1 MKKLF
6 MMAALLVGTTMAF
19 AEAGTYCNYYGEST
33 MLDAKY
39 CAITFETASNGD
51 VVMTISDGPGYTN
64 CSYRNGGFEGGL
76 EHFYVNEEAA
86 SEYFE
91 YVRPADGDIE
101 ARLRLLDGKTVPA
114 GASIIYKESA
124 FSWKCNEN
132 GVRYHLGALFEYA
145 YGSEN
150 CGKLDAPKN
159 VAISTD
165 SILTFDAVT
174 DADHY
179 EVLVTY
185 KGNLKLQKII
195 ASGDKLVYEAM
206 ETGTYQVQV
215 RACGYDILNSEWSTA
230 INWALIAKEI
240 VLGDSEYCEE
250 LFLEGENQ
258 AATFTWETDADGR
271 VIVTIEDATNSEV
284 KDGAFR
290 GNGISIDKFHV
301 GALPASTYFDH
312 SVSADKT
319 QVILTLKDK
328 ENAPVKGEKI
338 TVDAIIEYKT
348 ALDGN
353 AWPTLKFEY
362 TYGTVCP
369 GTITTIVDT
378 LDKEIRSKKLVRN
391 GQLIIVRDGVE
402 YNAMGAQL

>member
-1 MKKLF
+1 

-64 CSYRNGGFEGGL
+64 CSYRNGGFEGGI
-76 EHFYVNEEAA
+76 EKFFVNEEPAA
-86 SEYFE
+86 DYFS
-91 YVRPADGDIE
+91 YDRPVDGATV
-101 ARLRLLDGKTVPA
+101 ARLVLNDGANVPA
-114 GASIIYKESA
+114 GASIIYKEA
-124 FSWKCNEN
+124 ALSWKCNEDAN
-132 GVRYHLGALFEYA
+132 RYHLGAQFEYA
-145 YGSEN
+145 YGSAA
-150 CGKLDAPKN
+150 CGNLDAPKN
-159 VAISTD
+159 VAIDAD
-165 SILTFDAVT
+165 SILTFDAVEG
-174 DADHY
+174 ADHY
-179 EVLVTY
+179 QVLISY
-185 KGNLKLQKII
+185 KGNTKLQQII
-195 ASGDKLVYEAM
+195 ASGDKLVYEPM
-206 ETGTYQVQV
+206 ETGTYNVQV
-215 RACGYDILNSEWSTA
+215 RACGYDILDSEWSAA
-230 INWALIAKEI
+230 INWNLTAEEI

-250 LFLEGENQ
+250 LFLEGDNR
-258 AATFTWETDADGR
+258 AATFTWETTAEGSV
-271 VIVTIEDATNSEV
+271 VITIEDATDAEE

-312 SVSADKT
+312 SVSPDKT

-369 GTITTIVDT
+369 GTITTIVDAW
-378 LDKEIRSKKLVRN
+378 DKEIRSKKVVRN